1 MPSVSRAEDF
11 RSSPAEASWLRKLAV
26 VADTGGAWWIALGA
40 MLLGLILPLLLVE
53 VPPLT
58 DYPNHLARALF
69 LAFGATDP
77 IMSKMFAANWQIAP
91 NLALDIVLPPL
102 LRIMPPLIAGKV
114 LLGFAAVLP
123 ATGAIAFNRAC
134 FELRS
139 YWPLAV
145 GLVVYNVPFLLGFI
159 NFQIGVGVALWG
171 ATAWVWMA
179 RQQPVLGVAVG
190 IVFGV
195 AAFFSHLF
203 AFALFALLIGCW
215 EAAVVFQRRL
225 KSDGIVPFAVRRF
238 GYATIAL
245 IGPAVLYLVSPL
257 AGTGGAVFRN
267 QWLTK
272 LKTFAVP
279 VAGYSPLLTY
289 GILAV
294 LVLILAGLLIT
305 GRLRIAPLAFLAFPL
320 LTLVFFALPTGA
332 KGVFYIDTRIPVMM
346 GFLLFAATMPRVPRP
361 IGAAIFLAIAVMFV
375 ARMSL
380 ISRVW
385 IDAQQDVSDVRGV
398 LSVVTPGR
406 RVLAV
411 DDLVDTSNGR
421 IVRSRS
427 LAHDYPNSFWHYAS
441 FAFIDRR
448 AFWSDAFTLYGQQ
461 PVIAQPYYDRSGNPG
476 AFPMQNI
483 HLLTGVDAIPGKSKP
498 SYLTNWPS
506 KFDYILVMNASS
518 DPNLEK
524 FLPGKLRLIS
534 KQGFAALFEVR
545 HPTAG

>member
-1 MPSVSRAEDF
+1 MPSVSRTTDF
-11 RSSPAEASWLRKLAV
+11 RGLPAHTSRLSKLGA
-26 VADTGGAWWIALGA
+26 VADTSVAWWLALGA
-40 MLLGLILPLLLVE
+40 MLLGLIVPLLLVE
-53 VPPLT
+53 VPPLA

-91 NLALDIVLPPL
+91 NLALDIILPPL

-123 ATGAIAFNRAC
+123 ATGTMAFNRAC
-134 FELRS
+134 FERRS
-139 YWPLAV
+139 YWPLAA

-159 NFQIGVGVALWG
+159 NFQIGVGVAFWG
-171 ATAWVWMA
+171 AAAWVWMA
-179 RQQPVLGVAVG
+179 RRQPVLGVAVG
-190 IVFGV
+190 VAFGL

-203 AFALFALLIGCW
+203 AFALYALLIGCW
-215 EAAVVFQRRL
+215 EAAVVFQHGLR
-225 KSDGIVPFAVRRF
+225 SDGIVPFTVRRL

-245 IGPAVLYLVSPL
+245 IAPVVLYLVSPL

-279 VAGYSPLLTY
+279 VAGYSPILTY
-289 GILAV
+289 GILAA
-294 LVLILAGLLIT
+294 LGLILAGFLVT
-305 GRLRIAPLAFLAFPL
+305 RRLRIAPLAFLAFPV

-346 GFLLFAATMPRVPRP
+346 GFLLFAATLPRVPRNA
-361 IGAAIFLAIAVMFV
+361 GTAIFLAFAAMFV

-385 IDAQQDVSDVRGV
+385 VDAQQDVADVRAV
-398 LSVVTPGR
+398 LPAVTPGS

-411 DDLVDTSNGR
+411 DALVDTSNGP

-476 AFPMQNI
+476 AFPMQNLQ
-483 HLLTGVDAIPGKSKP
+483 LLNGAGPIPGKPKP
-498 SYLTNWPS
+498 SYLTDWPS
-506 KFDYILVMNASS
+506 KFDYILVMNANSNPDLS
-518 DPNLEK
+518 K

-545 HPTAG
+545 HPTAR

>member
-11 RSSPAEASWLRKLAV
+11 RSSPAETSWLSKFV
-26 VADTGGAWWIALGA
+26 EVSDTRGAWWIALAA
-40 MLLGLILPLLLVE
+40 MLLGLIMPLLLVE

-77 IMSKMFAANWQIAP
+77 VMSKMFAANWQIAP

-102 LRIMPPLIAGKV
+102 LQIMPPLIAGKV

-134 FELRS
+134 FERRS

-171 ATAWVWMA
+171 AAAWVWMA
-179 RQQPVLGVAVG
+179 RYLPLSGAM
-190 IVFGV
+190 FGV
-195 AAFFSHLF
+195 LFGLAAFFSHLF
-203 AFALFALLIGCW
+203 AFALYALLIGCW
-215 EAAVVFQRRL
+215 EAAGVFQRGLR
-225 KSDGIVPFAVRRF
+225 SDGIVPFTVRRL
-238 GYATIAL
+238 GSATIAL
-245 IGPAVLYLVSPL
+245 IAPVILYLISPL

-267 QWLTK
+267 EWLTK

-279 VAGYSPLLTY
+279 VAGYSPALTY
-289 GILAV
+289 GILAG
-294 LVLILAGLLIT
+294 LGLILAGLLIT
-305 GRLRIAPLAFLAFPL
+305 RRLQIAPLAFLAFPV

-346 GFLLFAATMPRVPRP
+346 GFLLFAATLPRVPRNV
-361 IGAAIFLAIAVMFV
+361 GVAIFLAIAAMFV

-385 IDAQQDVSDVRGV
+385 IDAQQDVSDVRAV
-398 LSVVTPGR
+398 LSAVTPGS

-411 DDLVDTSNGR
+411 DDLVDTSNGP

-476 AFPMQNI
+476 AFPMQNLQ
-483 HLLTGVDAIPGKSKP
+483 LLTGADPIPGKPKP
-498 SYLTNWPS
+498 SYLTDWPS

-518 DPNLEK
+518 DPELGK

-545 HPTAG
+545 HPTSK